1 MTNSKAIISALKE
14 ACQITGADWA
24 ACAERNERDSAA
36 WKFESLYKVN
46 QKRRVFAENYFNLGT
61 VDNWLCGALTEGK
74 SRSRK
79 IPNDL
84 DLGSVR
90 LYAFPVQG
98 TQKIV
103 FVGGKELEKQE
114 KRIWQLLANSGSFSQ
129 TNSFELQPA
138 DAFIFGGQTA
148 VPYDLS
154 GSLARILARIVQ
166 YVPCDRAWLAIYD
179 DGALKVEAHWHFSEL
194 LGEELYLDDEGVLS
208 EIRKTSKSI
217 LIERNDPEWKI
228 IPAEIRPDDAEVWVA
243 LPLKTGQRQVGVVA
257 LSRDEA
263 FSEDEWLKL
272 QQFSLYAAASV
283 EIFVTFS
290 EMANHLKRQAMLND
304 FALIVSSAQNLGKI
318 VRRVF
323 ALLERIFG
331 TEALSLFLLSSDA
344 RTLREYRN
352 NERRIAPRTEFVKGH
367 PVEKFIKDGKN
378 SRLENVAEN
387 DYRFADEETQSALLV
402 HLKYR
407 GDVIGIL
414 TLESKVLSAFSGYDE
429 NLLVVI
435 ASHLAG
441 LVEYGRLR
449 EEAEARA
456 RNLGLIHEV
465 IQQVIGLTNVNE
477 VAQITADLLVKHFSY
492 ELAVLL
498 LEDRYNKLDI
508 AGISGKASPL
518 VKSAFEKFEYPNRE
532 GISGMVFA
540 TGESIMVDDVSKEPA
555 YKAVPEWEVGSEIC
569 VALKD
574 GDRILGIIDVES
586 SMKNAFT
593 HNDLLALESLA
604 GFLTSAISSVD
615 RYQMLQDTI
624 QILQTTQNELQ
635 ERMEAQREAESRLVQ
650 AAKLAAVGEMAA
662 GVAHELNNP
671 LTTVAGFSELV
682 LADLSPDAPQRDDLE
697 MVLREAKR
705 ARSVVRRLLD
715 FARQSESI
723 RIRADL
729 NEVVEDVVALTNH
742 LLQTSD
748 VEFEMKLGKE
758 LPWVLMDRDQIKQ
771 VVLNLLH
778 NAIHAMP
785 NGGKLFLQTEER
797 EKKSQRW
804 IAMSIRDTGKGITA
818 DELGRIFE
826 PFFTT
831 KADDGGTGLGLAVS
845 YGIITDHEG
854 FIDVDSTPDEGA
866 CFTVWLPI
874 EEKH

>member
-1 MTNSKAIISALKE
+1 MTKSKENVSALKE
-14 ACQITGADWA
+14 ACQITGANWA
-24 ACAERNERDSAA
+24 ACIERDSAA
-36 WKFESLYKVN
+36 WKFESFYKLS
-46 QKRRVFAENYFNLGT
+46 QKRRAFAENYFNLGT
-61 VDNWLCGALTEGK
+61 IDNWLYSASAEGK

-79 IPNDL
+79 IPEGL
-84 DLGSVR
+84 DLGAIR
-90 LYAFPVQG
+90 LYIFPIRG
-98 TQKIV
+98 T
-103 FVGGKELEKQE
+103 EKVVLAGAEKLGTKE
-114 KRIWQLLANSGSFSQ
+114 KRIWQLLANSGSFSHGS
-129 TNSFELQPA
+129 NFELKPA
-138 DAFIFGGQTA
+138 DSFIFGGQA
-148 VPYDLS
+148 AIPYDLS
-154 GSLARILARIVQ
+154 GSLERILARVVQ
-166 YVPCDRAWLAIYD
+166 YISCDKAWLAVYS
-179 DGALKVEAHWHFSEL
+179 DGVLKVEANWHFSEL
-194 LGEELYLDDEGVLS
+194 LGEGLSLDDGNLLS
-208 EIRKTSKSI
+208 EIRETSKSI
-217 LIERNDPEWKI
+217 LVERSDPEWES
-228 IPAEIRPDDAEVWVA
+228 IPAKIRPDEAEVWAA
-243 LPLKTGQRQVGVVA
+243 LPLKTGQRQVGIVA
-257 LSRDEA
+257 LSRDEP

-304 FALIVSSAQNLGKI
+304 FALIVSSAQNLSKI

-367 PVEKFIKDGKN
+367 PVERFISDGKN
-378 SRLENVAEN
+378 ARLENVAKN
-387 DYRFADEETQSALLV
+387 DYRFADKETQSALLV
-402 HLKYR
+402 PLKYR

-498 LEDRYNKLDI
+498 LEDRYNNLNI
-508 AGISGKASPL
+508 AGISGKASSL
-518 VKSAFEKFEYPNRE
+518 VKSAFENFEYPNKE

-540 TGESIMVDDVSKEPA
+540 TGESIMVDDVSKEPM

-569 VALKD
+569 VALRD

-586 SMKNAFT
+586 STKNAFT

-604 GFLTSAISSVD
+604 GFLTSAISGVD

-624 QILQTTQNELQ
+624 QILQTTQNELH
-635 ERMEAQREAESRLVQ
+635 ERMEAQRAAENRLVQ

-682 LADLSPDAPQRDDLE
+682 LADLSPDAPQREDLE

-715 FARQSESI
+715 FARQSESV

-742 LLQTSD
+742 LMQTSQVD
-748 VEFEMKLGKE
+748 FEMNIGKD
-758 LPWVLMDRDQIKQ
+758 LPWVLIDRDQIKQ

-797 EKKSQRW
+797 ENKGEKW
-804 IAMSIRDTGKGITA
+804 ITMSIRDTGKGITA

-854 FIDVDSTPDEGA
+854 FIDVDSTPNEGA
-866 CFTVWLPI
+866 SFTVWLPI